1 LGLSPARKGF
11 AEASAAWPSHP
22 PSACLADACALIVFH
37 AFGAAGMSDA
47 GRAAMQGGEVFVI
60 AETVWEITRKAA
72 DGKLPPFAPF
82 EDLGFPAFLRERGYK
97 SLAVDW
103 DIAARAATLPPH
115 HRDPMDRM
123 LIAASLATGL
133 PIITNDA
140 AFAAYGVTLVW

>member
-1 LGLSPARKGF
+1 M
-11 AEASAAWPSHP
+11 SA
-22 PSACLADACALIVFH
+22 
-37 AFGAAGMSDA
+37 A
-47 GRAAMQGGEVFVI
+47 GRAAMQGGEVLVI

-72 DGKLPPFAPF
+72 DGKLPPFASF

-97 SLAVDW
+97 PLAVDW

-123 LIAASLATGL
+123 LIATSLATGL

>member
-1 LGLSPARKGF
+1 MSPPRRGF
-11 AEASAAWPSHP
+11 AEAAAGFQAYP
-22 PSACLADACALIVFH
+22 PGACLADACALIVFH
-37 AFGAAGMSDA
+37 ALGGAGMSAA
-47 GRAAMQGGEVFVI
+47 GRAAMQGGEVSVI

-82 EDLGFPAFLRERGYK
+82 DDLGLPSFLRERGYK
-97 SLAVDW
+97 PLAVDW

-123 LIAASLATGL
+123 LIATSLATGL